1 MRVAVTGNIG
11 SGKTLFSEVLS
22 NGRVHILDADR
33 EGKAL
38 LSQYREEVFEML
50 NLQLDDDY
58 LTILKSNI
66 MKNRQMFETYN
77 KWMYERLPG
86 IIKNKAHSHENV
98 IVDCALV
105 FEWGIEYIFDS
116 IILVD
121 GGDFDMRKARKG
133 NMDDEFMLLLESYQ
147 IPIDEKKR
155 RADIVI
161 ENTGS
166 KEELNAQAKQIYS
179 RLFDDN

>member
-11 SGKTLFSEVLS
+11 SGKTLFSEFLS
-22 NGRVHILDADR
+22 NGRVYIIDADR
-33 EGKAL
+33 EAKAL
-38 LSQYREEVFEML
+38 LSQYRKEVFEML
-50 NLQLDDDY
+50 NLQLDEDY

-66 MKNRQMFETYN
+66 MKNRQLFETYN
-77 KWMYERLPG
+77 KWMYDRLPD
-86 IIKNKAHSHENV
+86 IIKNKTHLHKNV

-105 FEWGIEYIFDS
+105 FEWGIEYIFDN
-116 IILVD
+116 IILVE
-121 GGDFDMRKARKG
+121 GGDFDMRKARKA
-133 NMDDEFMLLLESYQ
+133 NMDDELMILLESYQ
-147 IPIDEKKR
+147 IPIDEKKM
-155 RADIVI
+155 RADIRI